1 MSRIQDILSKAE
13 RDGTA
18 RRTRALPDEYASRP
32 VDEGMSAR
40 GFVDT
45 APAPRAIPDE
55 GRSRTSPVELPH
67 AAPAAPP
74 VAPDAPR
81 PARARRVDGPA
92 SPAPAERRAEAELPP
107 SAARTTPLEGS
118 PRSMA
123 K

>member
-18 RRTRALPDEYASRP
+18 RRTRALTDEYGSRP

-45 APAPRAIPDE
+45 APAPRAVPDE
-55 GRSRTSPVELPH
+55 ARSRTAPIESPH
-67 AAPAAPP
+67 AGEKKPQQQINFP
-74 VAPDAPR
+74 
-81 PARARRVDGPA
+81 
-92 SPAPAERRAEAELPP
+92 EA
-107 SAARTTPLEGS
+107 
-118 PRSMA
+118 